1 MRNSKEADKMSRLTI
16 FDDAAPGH
24 AVIDTQDATAI
35 ASGLAEIGVQFE
47 RWQSPVALRPDD
59 APEAILEAY
68 KPYLDE
74 LMGAAGAGSADVIK
88 LTPDNPNAP
97 ALRAKFLSEHIHT
110 EDEIRFFVHG
120 GGHFVMHVQGRIY
133 DAFCEAG
140 DLISVPANTK
150 HWFDAGE
157 KPLFTA
163 LRVFTDMSG
172 WVPHYTGDAI
182 AERFPVA

>member
-1 MRNSKEADKMSRLTI
+1 MSQLTI
-16 FDDAAPGH
+16 FDDLRPGQP
-24 AVIDTQDATAI
+24 VITTQDAEAI
-35 ASGLAEIGVQFE
+35 ALELAAIGVQFE
-47 RWQSPVALRPDD
+47 RWQSPVALLPDD
-59 APEAILEAY
+59 DAERILEAY
-68 KPYLDE
+68 RPYLDS

-97 ALRAKFLSEHIHT
+97 ALREKFLSEHIHT

-120 GGHFVMHVQGRIY
+120 GGHFVMHVNNRIY

-163 LRVFTDMSG
+163 LRVFTDTSG

-182 AERFPVA
+182 SERFPVA

>member
-1 MRNSKEADKMSRLTI
+1 MSQLTI
-16 FDDAAPGH
+16 FDDLRPGH
-24 AVIDTQDATAI
+24 PVIATADAEAI
-35 ASGLAEIGVQFE
+35 ALELAVIGVQFE
-47 RWQSPVALRPDD
+47 RWQSPVALQPDD
-59 APEAILEAY
+59 AAEQILEAY
-68 KPYLDE
+68 KPYLDD
-74 LMGAAGAGSADVIK
+74 LMGASGAGSADVIK

-97 ALRAKFLSEHIHT
+97 ALREKFLSEHIHT

-120 GGHFVMHVQGRIY
+120 GGHFVLHVNNRIY

-163 LRVFTDMSG
+163 LRVFTDSSG
-172 WVPHYTGDAI
+172 WVPHYTGDPI
-182 AERFPVA
+182 SERFPVS